1 MGITSLEG
9 IQSVDDVHSPGQ
21 ALALAG
27 ALLARAGA
35 LVDFGASV
43 RQTEDLAVTAV
54 TVAEQAK
61 AVAADRVAEAHRAGA
76 PRRRSCRSMGVLLG
90 DRLATDSAAMAPYA
104 TLGLW
109 LGDFCDFAAAWQLG
123 RITDAHVRLLRQLD
137 TPLTHALLQ
146 RDQDFLLGH
155 AAVLSWDDFVT
166 ACRYWLN
173 CANPDGTLP
182 SERERSYGTTTKTHA
197 NGDVEIRTVLD
208 PIAGEAALTALE
220 HEDQKLFRQSEND
233 PDAAPEL
240 VRMNSRR
247 RKSIALLNL
256 LTRGFQRADGSFPTP
271 MVNIVMS
278 EKVAERLLTSVS
290 EPDEPIEFDLAWD
303 DMDRRCET
311 IRGVPIHPR
320 KARTALLLGT
330 FRRQVFKPDGIP
342 ASYTKPARLFDEH
355 QKQTLLVAARGR
367 CQHVGCSSPWITL
380 QADHK
385 RPSVLGGLTNLLNGQ
400 ILCEWC
406 NKWKRDRLL

>member
-1 MGITSLEG
+1 MQTTNLES
-9 IQSVDDVHSPGQ
+9 IRSVDDVHSVSQ

-27 ALLARAGA
+27 ALLARAGT
-35 LVDFGASV
+35 LVHFGASV
-43 RQTEDLAVTAV
+43 LETEDLAVAAV

-90 DRLATDSAAMAPYA
+90 ERLATDSATMAPYA

-109 LGDFCDFAAAWQLG
+109 LGDFGDFAAAWQLG

-137 TPLTHALLQ
+137 TPLTRSLLQ

-155 AAVLSWDDFVT
+155 AAVLQWDDFVS
-166 ACRYWLN
+166 ACRHWLN
-173 CANPDGTLP
+173 CADPDGTLP
-182 SERERSYGTTTKTHA
+182 SERERAYGTTTKTHA
-197 NGDVEIRTVLD
+197 NGDVEIRSVLD
-208 PIAGEAALTALE
+208 PVAGEAALTAIE

-256 LTRGFQRADGSFPTP
+256 LTRGFQRQDGSFPTP

-278 EKVAERLLTSVS
+278 EKVAERLLQSIS

-303 DMDRRCET
+303 DIDRRCET

-320 KARTALLLGT
+320 RARTALLLGA
-330 FRRQVFKPDGIP
+330 FRRQLFKPDGIP

-367 CQHVGCSSPWITL
+367 CQHVGCGSPWIWLT
-380 QADHK
+380 ADHSH
-385 RPSVLGGLTNLLNGQ
+385 PSSRGGGTSVVNGQ
-400 ILCEWC
+400 ILCDAC

>member
-1 MGITSLEG
+1 MGIASLEG

-27 ALLARAGA
+27 ALLARAGT
-35 LVDFGASV
+35 LVHFGASV

-61 AVAADRVAEAHRAGA
+61 AIAADRVAEAHRAGA

-90 DRLATDSAAMAPYA
+90 ERLATDSSAMALYA
-104 TLGLW
+104 TLGMW
-109 LGDFCDFAAAWQLG
+109 LGDFTDFAAAWQIG

-146 RDQDFLLGH
+146 RDQDLLLGH
-155 AAVLSWDDFVT
+155 AAALCWDDFVT

-173 CANPDGTLP
+173 CANPDGRLP

-208 PIAGEAALTALE
+208 PIAGEAALTAIE

-240 VRMNSRR
+240 VLMNSRR

-256 LTRGFQRADGSFPTP
+256 LTRGFQRQDGSFPTP

-278 EKVAERLLTSVS
+278 EKVAERLLQSVA

-303 DMDRRCET
+303 DIDRRCET

-330 FRRQVFKPDGIP
+330 FRRQVFKPNGIP

-367 CQHVGCSSPWITL
+367 CEHVGCASPWIWLT
-380 QADHK
+380 ADH
-385 RPSVLGGLTNLLNGQ
+385 RHPASHGGRTSVANGQ
-400 ILCEWC
+400 ILCDPC
-406 NKWKRDRLL
+406 NKWKRDRLS

>member
-146 RDQDFLLGH
+146 REQDFLLGH

-173 CANPDGTLP
+173 CA
-182 SERERSYGTTTKTHA
+182 
-197 NGDVEIRTVLD
+197 
-208 PIAGEAALTALE
+208 
-220 HEDQKLFRQSEND
+220 
-233 PDAAPEL
+233 
-240 VRMNSRR
+240 
-247 RKSIALLNL
+247 
-256 LTRGFQRADGSFPTP
+256 
-271 MVNIVMS
+271 
-278 EKVAERLLTSVS
+278 
-290 EPDEPIEFDLAWD
+290 
-303 DMDRRCET
+303 
-311 IRGVPIHPR
+311 PR